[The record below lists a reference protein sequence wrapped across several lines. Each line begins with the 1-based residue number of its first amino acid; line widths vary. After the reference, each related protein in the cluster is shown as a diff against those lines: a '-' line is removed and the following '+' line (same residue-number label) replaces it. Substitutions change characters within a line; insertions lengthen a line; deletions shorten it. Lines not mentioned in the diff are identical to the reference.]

1 MRSTARVTRYLGVGG
16 MLVGGVWS
24 LFKLRK
30 SLLGG
35 ITAGLDAYKK
45 RAAGGE
51 DERAAHRARH
61 ADEHHPDPHRRCR

>member
-1 MRSTARVTRYLGVGG
+1 MTRYLGVGG

-35 ITAGLDAYKK
+35 IKAGLDAYKNRK
-45 RAAGGE
+45 AR
-51 DERAAHRARH
+51 RRRRAR
-61 ADEHHPDPHRRCR
+61 APSTTCR